1 MAYGIIKE
9 HQGDIKVRSE
19 VGKGTTFDVFLPLL
33 ARQDALSP
41 TTGAETIH
49 RGNERILLV
58 DDDVAIANLEKQML
72 ERMGYHV
79 ISRLHSIDALAAF
92 EANPYAF
99 DLLLTDMSMPDM
111 TGVQLAEAA
120 LSIRADIPIVI
131 CTGFSERIDKEKAD
145 ALGIK
150 GFLAKPITRSEMA
163 RVVRRVLDAA
173 KYHPGK
179 P

>member
-1 MAYGIIKE
+1 
-9 HQGDIKVRSE
+9 
-19 VGKGTTFDVFLPLL
+19 LPLL
-33 ARQDALSP
+33 ARQDAPRP
-41 TTGAETIH
+41 TTGHETRH
-49 RGNERILLV
+49 TGNERILLV
-58 DDDVAIANLEKQML
+58 DDDMAIANLEKQML
-72 ERMGYHV
+72 ERMGYRV
-79 ISRLHSIDALAAF
+79 FSRLHSMEALAAF

-99 DLLLTDMSMPDM
+99 DLLLTDMSMPNM

-150 GFLAKPITRSEMA
+150 GFLMKPIVRSELD
-163 RVVRRVLDAA
+163 RVVRRVLDATN
-173 KYHPGK
+173 HRPGK